1 MFTTSSRVETPGPLV
16 IPIQDIKQFVK
27 PKNTSASTVM
37 FTVPFGRKYV
47 GRFTCGGLNGPTIN
61 GTQIFPT
68 EYNGA
73 TSGADRYEYTL
84 IGGTVVTEGI
94 TASSSAFVGVD
105 LPL

>member
-1 MFTTSSRVETPGPLV
+1 MFTTSSRAETPVAPV

-27 PKNTSASTVM
+27 PKTTAASTVM

-47 GRFTCGGLNGPTIN
+47 GRFTCSSSDGLKIN
-61 GTQIFPT
+61 GTQIFPHEMST
-68 EYNGA
+68 GVVR
-73 TSGADRYEYTL
+73 ADGEYTL

-94 TASSSAFVGVD
+94 TLNSSAFVGVD